1 MDSQRPPHGIFESI
15 GSSTLG
21 WTQGLLISA
30 LVLLILLL
38 VLWGLKAWRKKRLN
52 KPQVVKNPWDELR
65 SLIEAQGADTAPEH
79 IGKLNHALR
88 KALELKTGRAFTA
101 WTSEEIMVELK
112 RDEGFSSDF
121 QSKCAQFL
129 KTSDHVLYALQP
141 LDNEDRSHWN
151 QQISLWLESLQ
162 FGRPL

>member
-1 MDSQRPPHGIFESI
+1 MDSQRPPHGIFESL
-15 GSSTLG
+15 SSKTLG
-21 WTQGLLISA
+21 WTQGLLIA
-30 LVLLILLL
+30 AFVLLILLL
-38 VLWGLKAWRKKRLN
+38 VFWGFKTWRKKRLN
-52 KPQVVKNPWDELR
+52 PSRTVKNPWDEIR
-65 SLIEAQGADTAPEH
+65 SLIQFHRSDTAPEH

-101 WTSEEIMVELK
+101 WTSAEIVAELK